1 MREAWS
7 ALDCR
12 GTYFS
17 YFKGSQ
23 QCSLHA
29 SSARPI
35 FFESAMAGP
44 KRCQGLPSVYEPSAD
59 EMEAAVAGGSHF
71 LSDEHLCGWI
81 WHASYFGARAPGLWP
96 SDYHKGRCK
105 GRHTKITTI
114 TSWTLTHASSL
125 LLACFAH
132 ERSWALVLVFH
143 RIMEIGKI

>member
-71 LSDEHLCGWI
+71 FERWTSVWI
-81 WHASYFGARAPGLWP
+81 WHASYFGARASGLWP
-96 SDYHKGRCK
+96 SGYHKGRCK
-105 GRHTKITTI
+105 GTHTKITTL
-114 TSWTLTHASSL
+114 TWTLTLRHASSL
-125 LLACFAH
+125 LLDCFAH